1 MVFLAHPS
9 GILPD
14 GALSCQ
20 QAPYGFLCFSIAM
33 RPERPRCI
41 PERGEALTVGIAILA
56 DNGLD
61 PLRMFDGQTKSHGSS
76 IILDIETEAFELEC
90 IEGLFHD
97 LFQMIEGIG
106 EMLDTR
112 TIAIAIPRIIWR
124 NHMKVLAE
132 NGKQVAKHM
141 GRRWKPM

>member
-9 GILPD
+9 SVLPD

-20 QAPYGFLCFSIAM
+20 QAPYGFLCFSVAM

-61 PLRMFDGQTKSHGSS
+61 RLRMFDCQTKSHGSS
-76 IILDIETEAFELEC
+76 IILDIETESLELEVG
-90 IEGLFHD
+90 EDLFQD
-97 LFQMIEGIG
+97 LFQMIDVIG
-106 EMLDTR
+106 ELLDPQTS
-112 TIAIAIPRIIWR
+112 P
-124 NHMKVLAE
+124 
-132 NGKQVAKHM
+132 
-141 GRRWKPM
+141 